1 MVSNSSRVFA
11 LLGNSMA
18 LKRRVGRAIA
28 KPTVTLFFPYK
39 NLFQSFAYKIHNIVI
54 LNEL

>member
-1 MVSNSSRVFA
+1 
-11 LLGNSMA
+11 MA
-18 LKRRVGRAIA
+18 LKRSRAIA